1 MRKIQKTKLLIAT
14 FLSIVGAMFLVQNV
28 DISLAENCPEGT
40 VFCGKEMDEVLD
52 DVKENTDGIIK
63 SDNLILVILG
73 WISFILPYAGLLAF
87 VGIIY
92 AGFLYVTGFA
102 EEGNI
107 EKAKNIL
114 MWSVIGLILI
124 FMAYAIVSTFIKPTG

>member
-1 MRKIQKTKLLIAT
+1 M
-14 FLSIVGAMFLVQNV
+14 
-28 DISLAENCPEGT
+28 E
-40 VFCGKEMDEVLD
+40 EVLEK
-52 DVKENTDGIIK
+52 DVKENLQGVSTT
-63 SDNLILVILG
+63 DNLVLLVMG
-73 WISFILPYAGLLAF
+73 WISFALPYAGLLAF

-107 EKAKNIL
+107 DKAKKIL
-114 MWSVIGLILI
+114 MWSVTGLILI